1 MLIDQ
6 PRFRI
11 AVTAI
16 WVLGLS
22 GLSYDIYA
30 KSQGASGCQAR
41 LDELQLIETR
51 TTQTEAQLGATE
63 AALDAAEAQIDK
75 ASDRSGK

>member
-16 WVLGLS
+16 WILGLS
-22 GLSYDIYA
+22 GLSYSIYA
-30 KSQGASGCQAR
+30 KSRGAFGCPAR
-41 LDELQLIETR
+41 LHELQLIDTR
-51 TTQTEAQLGATE
+51 TTQTQAQLSATE